1 MKSLKKNP
9 LMIGVH
15 PDLLLLS
22 DSALPTGGF
31 SHSNG
36 LETFIARGE
45 KDLQGLLET
54 FVIESLVKV
63 DGPAFV
69 LAYRAFEAQNL
80 DELLELDQTVHAMK
94 IPREW
99 REAGGQM
106 GRRLLAVGDTLC
118 EVNPELVRS
127 AIWDEYRET
136 VQGSQTPGQYPV
148 AAGVLYGLLGI
159 RLPDAALAYAIAA
172 VKNLVG
178 AVIRLVPLGQ
188 TEGLKLQYSINSKVE
203 RVIPDMLQVQSME
216 ELGGFAPSFEMAG
229 MAHEKLYTRL
239 FIS

>member
-1 MKSLKKNP
+1 MKHFKEKAPYMGL
-9 LMIGVH
+9 H

-22 DSALPTGGF
+22 DSALPTGSF

-45 KDLQGLLET
+45 EDLQGLLGT
-54 FVIESLVKV
+54 FVSESLAKV

-69 LAYRAFEAQNL
+69 LAYRAFDAGDF
-80 DELLELDQTVHAMK
+80 DELLELDRSVHAMK
-94 IPREW
+94 LPREW
-99 REAGGQM
+99 REAGAQT

-118 EVNPELVRS
+118 EVNPELAPPPLWS
-127 AIWDEYRET
+127 EYREM
-136 VQGSQTPGQYPV
+136 VRNGETPGQYPV
-148 AAGVLYGLLGI
+148 AAGVLYCLLGI

-178 AVIRLVPLGQ
+178 ALIRLVPLGQ
-188 TEGLKLQYSINSKVE
+188 TEGLKLQYNMNGLVKQIV
-203 RVIPDMLQVQSME
+203 PAMLKVQSAE
-216 ELGGFAPSFEMAG
+216 ELGGFSPSLEMAG